1 MRRGDASRSRTRL
14 AVPLAVAL
22 VTGLLIATAQTASTA
37 PRSLGKVDAKVVSQ
51 MRAQGSASF
60 WVLLRQKAD
69 LSAAPSIKKWGARG
83 EFVVRQLK
91 SVANSSQRSLRAYLD
106 ARHVSYQSFWII
118 NGIRVVGATA
128 PVLSSV
134 VARTDVKRIVAT
146 WSVPVERGIPSAAP
160 EATAA
165 VEWGLKNIGAPKV
178 WKQFLNRG
186 QGTVVA
192 NIDTGVQFTHP
203 ALVKQYRGNN
213 GGGSFTHNYNWWDPA
228 HICSGTG
235 ATPCDNNSHG
245 THTMGTM
252 VGRDG
257 VNKIGVAPKA
267 KWIAAKGC
275 ESSSCSDA
283 SLLSSGQFIL
293 APTRTDG
300 TMPDA
305 SKRPDVVNNSWG
317 TPLGSDTFYQATVN
331 AWVASGIFPQF
342 SNGNSGPS
350 CGTVGA
356 PGSYINSYGAGAYD
370 INNNI
375 ASFSSRGPS
384 PFSAEIKP
392 NIAAPG
398 VAVRSSVPTNSYAV
412 FNGTS
417 MASPHVAGTVALL
430 ISENS
435 ALRGNIN
442 GLRSIL
448 DNTATDTSVLT
459 CGGTADDNNVFGEGR
474 LNAFAAVG
482 AAKTAREG

>member
-51 MRAQGSASF
+51 MRTQGSASF

-83 EFVVRQLK
+83 AFVVRQLK
-91 SVANSSQRSLRAYLD
+91 SVASSTQRSLRAYLD
-106 ARHVSYQSFWII
+106 AQHVSYQSYWII

-134 VARTDVKRIVAT
+134 AARTEVKRVVAT
-146 WSVPVERGIPSAAP
+146 WSVPVERGVPSAKP
-160 EATAA
+160 NATAA
-165 VEWGLKNIGAPKV
+165 VEWGLKNIGANKV
-178 WKQFLNRG
+178 WKQFGVRG
-186 QGTVVA
+186 EGVVVA
-192 NIDTGVQFTHP
+192 NVDTGVQYTHP
-203 ALVKQYRGNN
+203 ALVNQYRGNL
-213 GGGSFTHNYNWWDPA
+213 GGGSFNHNYNWFDPS
-228 HICSGTG
+228 HVCSGTG

-252 VGRDG
+252 VGLAG
-257 VNKIGVAPKA
+257 ANKIGVAPKA

-275 ESSSCSDA
+275 ESSSCSDSA
-283 SLLSSGQFIL
+283 LLASGQFIL
-293 APTRTDG
+293 APTKTDG
-300 TMPDA
+300 TAPKPA
-305 SKRPDVVNNSWG
+305 KRPDVVNNSWG
-317 TPLGSDTFYQATVN
+317 DPNGADTFYQATVN

-356 PGSYINSYGAGAYD
+356 PGSFVNTYAAGAYD
-370 INNNI
+370 INNTI

-384 PFSAEIKP
+384 PFSSEIKP

-398 VAVRSSVPTNSYAV
+398 VNVRSSVPTNSYAA

-430 ISENS
+430 ISANP
-435 ALRGNIN
+435 ALRGNIS
-442 GLRSIL
+442 GLRSLL

-482 AAKTAREG
+482 AAKAAREG